1 MIRSLFIVLLICG
14 ATLGGVH
21 LASLSAGQGGADG
34 EVPAKYLGTPATVE
48 TELVAVNRISGG
60 RNEGYFLAR
69 FVFAADAPAEGDGPH
84 PLQLLMIDA
93 FHQLVSAHD
102 MFDLTDAMAID
113 VDLLATELRRMTNRR
128 AGREAVRALLVTQV
142 DFLGPDEIRTNSAAR
157 RATIR
162 GDTTGAASNP
172 AGSRATQ

>member
-1 MIRSLFIVLLICG
+1 MIRSLAIVFLICG

-21 LASLSAGQGGADG
+21 LASLSAGQAGAEG
-34 EVPAKYLGTPATVE
+34 EMPAKYLGTPATVE

-60 RNEGYFLAR
+60 RNDGYFLAR
-69 FVFAADAPAEGDGPH
+69 FVFAADAPAETEGPH
-84 PLQLLMIDA
+84 PLELLLVDA

-102 MFDLTDAMAID
+102 MFDLTDAVAID
-113 VDLLATELRRMTNRR
+113 VALLTKELRRITNRR

-162 GDTTGAASNP
+162 GDATGAASSP
-172 AGSRATQ
+172 AASRSRQ